1 MLELIISGG
10 QSGADLAGNI
20 FAMNFGIDTEIRT
33 FKSFRPRDLGDYPL
47 YAHIRKHFIPELDSA
62 DYVPALRART
72 HHNVINSHATLIFV
86 HDDIKTTKGSLLT
99 YNLARQEHRPV
110 FIISESLDVEYTTNI
125 VVSTLIQHHPRILNI
140 AGERDMDKDFVV
152 GILSAAYMT
161 AMPSDTVMV
170 GK

>member
-1 MLELIISGG
+1 MLELVVSGG
-10 QSGADLAGNI
+10 QSGADLAGNL

-33 FKSFRPRDLGDYPL
+33 FKSFQPRDPHDYPL
-47 YAHIRKHFIPELDSA
+47 YSQIRKHFIPELDSI
-62 DYVPALRART
+62 DYIPALRART

-99 YNLARQEHRPV
+99 YNLARQERRPV

-125 VVSTLIQHHPRILNI
+125 VVGVFIQHHPRILNI
-140 AGERDMDKDFVV
+140 AGERDMDRDFVI
-152 GILSAAYMT
+152 GILSAAYMETT
-161 AMPSDTVMV
+161 ASTAV